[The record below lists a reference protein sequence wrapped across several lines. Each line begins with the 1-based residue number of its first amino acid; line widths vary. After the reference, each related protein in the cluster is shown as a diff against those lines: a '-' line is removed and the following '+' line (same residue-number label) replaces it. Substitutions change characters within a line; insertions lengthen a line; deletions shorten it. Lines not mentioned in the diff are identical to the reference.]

1 MLAITSQKLLK
12 ILILQKVVSFF
23 YFFIFYFLF
32 FCHCRDIPL
41 GNFMF
46 ISKLCRLRCSDCFL
60 WTAFKNVQTCMLNKN
75 HIVNLPDIKWQCVIF
90 QPASQVLL
98 GAFQKFL
105 HPYLLHGFWIF
116 CHLIGF
122 LWSTV

>member
-23 YFFIFYFLF
+23 LFFYFLFF

-46 ISKLCRLRCSDCFL
+46 IGKLCRLRCSDCFL
-60 WTAFKNVQTCMLNKN
+60 WTAFKNIQTCMMNKN
-75 HIVNLPDIKWQCVIF
+75 HIVNLPDIK
-90 QPASQVLL
+90 
-98 GAFQKFL
+98 
-105 HPYLLHGFWIF
+105 
-116 CHLIGF
+116 
-122 LWSTV
+122 